1 MNNIKKIQEKL
12 IEKNLDAVLV
22 TDEKN
27 QRYATGFPFTDGAV
41 IVARSAAWLITDSRY
56 IEAAT
61 NTAASR

>member
-27 QRYATGFPFTDGAV
+27 QRYASGFPITDGAV
-41 IVARSAAWLITDSRY
+41 VVGLEKSWLITDSPP
-56 IEAAT
+56 
-61 NTAASR
+61 ASRSPTAP